1 MLLSSVWG
9 QGLGGCKMLHGGL
22 GEAGGIRLED
32 R

>member
-9 QGLGGCKMLHGGL
+9 QRPGGLQNVTWGL
-22 GEAGGIRLED
+22 GEAGGNRLED